1 MSTSPLSFAF
11 IENDFLLLDYLT
23 PTGLRSVG
31 PYAVETVRR
40 INKQL
45 SLKSI
50 TNGETNGKQN

>member
-11 IENDFLLLDYLT
+11 IENDFLRLDYLT
-23 PTGLRSVG
+23 TTGLRIVG
-31 PYAVETVRR
+31 PYAVETARR